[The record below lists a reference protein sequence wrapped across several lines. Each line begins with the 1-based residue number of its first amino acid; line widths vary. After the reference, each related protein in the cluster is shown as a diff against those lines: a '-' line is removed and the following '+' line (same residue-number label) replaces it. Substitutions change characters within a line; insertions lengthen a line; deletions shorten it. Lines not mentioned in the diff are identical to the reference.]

1 MDLLIFEFVIMR
13 KNANPMFFSLENL
26 KHLNLKAIK
35 YLVKSDFIFIAWIK
49 SSKLFYLYLTWTLD
63 KYKRQ
68 ISAFKGKILL
78 VNEIN

>member
-49 SSKLFYLYLTWTLD
+49 SLAILSLSDID
-63 KYKRQ
+63 KYTKDR
-68 ISAFKGKILL
+68 FLL
-78 VNEIN
+78 SKEKHCL